1 MKFSK
6 VAITDY
12 WSELVEDS
20 KFYFSI
26 LLTRAEVLKDLK
38 VFLRRQKFPRKAQI
52 AYLTDYSSFL
62 KTGSGYEA
70 VKSIIAG
77 VEEAHDSVVKK
88 LVSLD
93 IKRAID
99 EGDSASDGV
108 KLWFDKDIV
117 EIFIAGEA
125 CGQLEDT
132 IKMFV
137 HQQANLAAFKKT
149 FMAGIFM
156 PLVYFLIGLCA
167 AYGLGTSDFL
177 GFPNMIPVEKW
188 PSVAQLAYSYSAFV
202 YDKLFLIMA
211 VIFITKI
218 LFTYSA
224 RNVTGKLRQFLDY
237 LPPYKVFKAFSY
249 LHALKL
255 ITLIKSTGA
264 GDKEALEIT
273 DKNSSPYVRFYTE
286 KMLEHVNDGEQDLS
300 KAMDVGLLPSR
311 LMSRLHAVSRASGK
325 EAKTRALQLTTEE
338 GEHEAGL
345 TLQTTR
351 RWLIICTWALTISTL
366 ALVIIGIMTV
376 NMAMSDV
383 NNFM

>member
-211 VIFITKI
+211 
-218 LFTYSA
+218 
-224 RNVTGKLRQFLDY
+224 
-237 LPPYKVFKAFSY
+237 
-249 LHALKL
+249 
-255 ITLIKSTGA
+255 
-264 GDKEALEIT
+264 
-273 DKNSSPYVRFYTE
+273 
-286 KMLEHVNDGEQDLS
+286 
-300 KAMDVGLLPSR
+300 
-311 LMSRLHAVSRASGK
+311 
-325 EAKTRALQLTTEE
+325 
-338 GEHEAGL
+338 
-345 TLQTTR
+345 
-351 RWLIICTWALTISTL
+351 
-366 ALVIIGIMTV
+366 
-376 NMAMSDV
+376 
-383 NNFM
+383 